1 MIKEKINPQEQG
13 INIALEGV
21 NLGRPIPGQS
31 LTNDPNSPRN
41 YEKPPKHSSLKAAL
55 NDIFIALVDENVF
68 PSLIKSLRKGVPVV
82 DLASGVLMEGFRSG
96 KFNPDLMLLL
106 AEPVIY
112 LIMVLAARAGVKN
125 YRINV
130 DKNPLDTDKNPKETI
145 ETLKSLISLEAE
157 KASEMKNNLE
167 SADMIPEEI
176 EQQLESIDFPSL
188 LAKREKKETTGDSLL
203 TKRSK

>member
-188 LAKREKKETTGDSLL
+188 LAKREKKKTTGDSLL

>member
-68 PSLIKSLRKGVPVV
+68 PSLIKISSTGDFSKIWAP
-82 DLASGVLMEGFRSG
+82 S
-96 KFNPDLMLLL
+96 N
-106 AEPVIY
+106 
-112 LIMVLAARAGVKN
+112 LAA
-125 YRINV
+125 
-130 DKNPLDTDKNPKETI
+130 
-145 ETLKSLISLEAE
+145 
-157 KASEMKNNLE
+157 
-167 SADMIPEEI
+167 
-176 EQQLESIDFPSL
+176 
-188 LAKREKKETTGDSLL
+188 LANI
-203 TKRSK
+203 

>member
-13 INIALEGV
+13 MNIAMEGI

-31 LTNDPNSPRN
+31 LTNDPDSSRN

-55 NDIFIALVDENVF
+55 NDIFISLVDENVF
-68 PSLIKSLRKGVPVV
+68 PSLVQSLKKGVPVV

-125 YRINV
+125 YRINI
-130 DKNPLDTDKNPKETI
+130 DKSSLETDKNPKETI
-145 ETLKSLISLEAE
+145 ETIKSLISLEAE

-188 LAKREKKETTGDSLL
+188 LAKREKKETMDDGLL

>member
-68 PSLIKSLRKGVPVV
+68 PSLIKRLRKGVPVV

-188 LAKREKKETTGDSLL
+188 LAKREKKKATGDSLL

>member
-188 LAKREKKETTGDSLL
+188 LAKRENKKTTGDSLL

>member
-130 DKNPLDTDKNPKETI
+130 DKNPLDTDKHPKETI
-145 ETLKSLISLEAE
+145 ETLKSLI
-157 KASEMKNNLE
+157 
-167 SADMIPEEI
+167 
-176 EQQLESIDFPSL
+176 
-188 LAKREKKETTGDSLL
+188 
-203 TKRSK
+203 